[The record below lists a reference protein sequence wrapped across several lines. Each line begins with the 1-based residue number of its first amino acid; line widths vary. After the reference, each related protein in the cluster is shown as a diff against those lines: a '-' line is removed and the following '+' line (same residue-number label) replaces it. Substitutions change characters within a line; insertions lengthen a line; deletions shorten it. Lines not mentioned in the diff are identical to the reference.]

1 MASRWSTEG
10 VMGYLICMDDTRAFH
25 LQHGRKACYFDCHR
39 QFLPTHHSYR
49 RNKKA
54 FKKNRV
60 KNKVARPRLTK
71 ARSSIRSNVMPK
83 AVYTLGKDQ
92 KRRVCEWIRD
102 LKFDGYASNL
112 ACYVDMMELRMHG
125 MKSHDCHVF
134 MQKLISIAFSEML
147 SEHVWRALTED
158 VGDIGRG
165 RGRDRGPPS
174 PAKPADPTPTTP
186 SSEAMSQPPQIPADS
201 GTMGS
206 YVVGASSSQALHRPW
221 DAPPPPITRATTS
234 PTGLEALHQPPGCEV
249 SYWWDCDDE
258 RMFKVVKSQVGK
270 FLQKPFANAPTSWPD
285 RYGWPR
291 RSGASFWSFGRA
303 QNSSIVEQEYDQSD
317 GQCESSGDRLPWR
330 VVIHWG
336 IKRKLMEV
344 FEKVYKREDD
354 DSGAVRG

>member
-102 LKFDGYASNL
+102 LKFPDGYASNL

-147 SEHVWRALTED
+147 SEHVWRALTETCN
-158 VGDIGRG
+158 
-165 RGRDRGPPS
+165 PN
-174 PAKPADPTPTTP
+174 
-186 SSEAMSQPPQIPADS
+186 EAC
-201 GTMGS
+201 
-206 YVVGASSSQALHRPW
+206 
-221 DAPPPPITRATTS
+221 
-234 PTGLEALHQPPGCEV
+234 LEE
-249 SYWWDCDDE
+249 
-258 RMFKVVKSQVGK
+258 
-270 FLQKPFANAPTSWPD
+270 
-285 RYGWPR
+285 
-291 RSGASFWSFGRA
+291 
-303 QNSSIVEQEYDQSD
+303 
-317 GQCESSGDRLPWR
+317 
-330 VVIHWG
+330 
-336 IKRKLMEV
+336 
-344 FEKVYKREDD
+344 
-354 DSGAVRG
+354 